1 MNSIDNMR
9 VDGKFVVGD
18 DVPEGQASV
27 AELLED
33 CFDLSRDLKI
43 AAEVAEAKASDSQ
56 DGDSDYESGDEAV
69 MEARPGVEIHA

>member
-1 MNSIDNMR
+1 MR
-9 VDGKFVVGD
+9 VDGKFAVGD
-18 DVPEGQASV
+18 DIPEGQASV

-43 AAEVAEAKASDSQ
+43 AAEAAEAEAMDSQ
-56 DGDSDYESGDEAV
+56 NGDSDYESGDEGV

>member
-9 VDGKFVVGD
+9 VDGKFVVGND
-18 DVPEGQASV
+18 IPEGQASV

-43 AAEVAEAKASDSQ
+43 AAEAAEAKASDSQ
-56 DGDSDYESGDEAV
+56 NGDSDYESGDETP
-69 MEARPGVEIHA
+69 MEARQGVEIHA